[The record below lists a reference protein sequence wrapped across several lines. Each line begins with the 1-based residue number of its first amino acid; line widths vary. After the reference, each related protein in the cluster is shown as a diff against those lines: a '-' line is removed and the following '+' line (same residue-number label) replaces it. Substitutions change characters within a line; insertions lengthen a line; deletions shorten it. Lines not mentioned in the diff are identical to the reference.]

1 MPAFIDTNAILD
13 VTTRDPVWNP
23 WSSRVINR
31 HAPEGLFI
39 NSLVYSELCIGAEST
54 EEVDGVIKGLRLG
67 YMEIP
72 SSALFFAAKAFRAYR
87 SRGGTRTSPLPDFFI
102 GAHAKSLGL
111 PLITRDVN
119 RYRTYFPEVVLIT
132 PDPS

>member
-1 MPAFIDTNAILD
+1 MPAFIDTNAILA
-13 VTTRDPVWNP
+13 VTTRDPVWNA

-31 HAPEGLFI
+31 HASEGLFS
-39 NSLVYSELCIGAEST
+39 NALVYSELCMGADST
-54 EEVDGVIKGLRLG
+54 EEVDGVIKGLRLT
-67 YMEIP
+67 YIEIP
-72 SSALFFAAKAFRAYR
+72 SSALFFAAKAFREYR
-87 SRGGTRTSPLPDFFI
+87 SRGGSRTSPLPDFFI

-119 RYRTYFPEVVLIT
+119 RYRTYFPEVDLIT

>member
-23 WSSRVINR
+23 WSSGVINR
-31 HAPEGLFI
+31 HSPEGLFI
-39 NSLVYSELCIGAEST
+39 NSLVYSELCIGADSI
-54 EEVDGVIKGLRLG
+54 EEVDGVIKGLRLT

-87 SRGGTRTSPLPDFFI
+87 SRGGARTSPLPDFFI
-102 GAHAKSLGL
+102 GAHAKCLGL

-119 RYRTYFPEVVLIT
+119 RYRTYFPGVVLIT